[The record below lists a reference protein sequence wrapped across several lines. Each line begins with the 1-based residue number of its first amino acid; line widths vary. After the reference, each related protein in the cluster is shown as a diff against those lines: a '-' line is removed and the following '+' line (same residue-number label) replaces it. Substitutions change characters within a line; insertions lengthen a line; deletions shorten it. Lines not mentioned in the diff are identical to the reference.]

1 MAELKTEASCWNN
14 LKIGLT
20 ARYSSPTQEHHLD
33 LTGLLRCNL
42 TIFCL
47 ISAVRGGGGEAI
59 RWYFY
64 IGTLEPSLYPN
75 MSASVSTDNTLFSN
89 IWQIVNCNHCYGYSS
104 TILTWTGQEPSSAF
118 SFLVEIG
125 FYVTITINVHILFKC
140 LNTFWGAFFCTSM
153 PKLENS
159 SNYGAS
165 WITRTLL
172 WCGGCAA
179 GRISKWYA
187 GLRVNHFIHGPAN
200 LRWNILKSSFV
211 LVQWYLSWSA
221 QTGGGHTW

>member
-1 MAELKTEASCWNN
+1 MKHWWCQIHHTGSHSCRAHCPFRSLDTGYPHPEQYLQANVGVMEWVCQLHVSRTLLDYNLTIYSYAFYTGLQFSKQHWILILTFYLNLDQWTMAELKTEASCWNN

-89 IWQIVNCNHCYGYSS
+89 IWQIVNCK
-104 TILTWTGQEPSSAF
+104 I
-118 SFLVEIG
+118 VM
-125 FYVTITINVHILFKC
+125 VTV
-140 LNTFWGAFFCTSM
+140 
-153 PKLENS
+153 LE
-159 SNYGAS
+159 
-165 WITRTLL
+165 
-172 WCGGCAA
+172 
-179 GRISKWYA
+179 
-187 GLRVNHFIHGPAN
+187 F
-200 LRWNILKSSFV
+200 
-211 LVQWYLSWSA
+211 
-221 QTGGGHTW
+221 